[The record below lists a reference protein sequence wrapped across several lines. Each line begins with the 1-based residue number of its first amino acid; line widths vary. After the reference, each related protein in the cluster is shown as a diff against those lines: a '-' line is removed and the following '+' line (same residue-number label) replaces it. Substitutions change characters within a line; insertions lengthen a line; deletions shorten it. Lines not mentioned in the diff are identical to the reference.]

1 MDTNVLHDIWIF
13 VASMAGLAG
22 VTYLRALAIGR
33 RNQIELHNCAREA
46 VKMREHFQTQQRLR
60 RMTRGAILEE

>member
-1 MDTNVLHDIWIF
+1 MDTSVFSDIWVF

-60 RMTRGAILEE
+60 KMTRGAIIED